1 VCEEA
6 RRRASRTIYC
16 FFIEHSFLSVLSTTQ
31 ETLKKQAKHEI
42 SRILKLHRLKR
53 KDLSMK
59 KRISTLLL
67 ASTLLAALLFAL
79 TGLIGGGHAA
89 YAAAA
94 RPQLSACQSTPND
107 ANCDGQSPET
117 TGCGADGTTL
127 TSIGVGTGTVAV
139 RFSPT
144 CKSAWAHATNGA
156 IVVIQATITR
166 ATDNLSYSSAFLT
179 GTAAKSPM
187 VYIGGHQA
195 VQACAYIN
203 GTSRCTNLVTY

>member
-1 VCEEA
+1 
-6 RRRASRTIYC
+6 
-16 FFIEHSFLSVLSTTQ
+16 
-31 ETLKKQAKHEI
+31 
-42 SRILKLHRLKR
+42 
-53 KDLSMK
+53 MK

-67 ASTLLAALLFAL
+67 GSTLLAALLFAF
-79 TGLIGGGHAA
+79 TGFIAGHSA

-94 RPQLSACQSTPND
+94 RPTLSACQSAPSD
-107 ANCDGQSPET
+107 ANCDGQSSET
-117 TGCGADGTTL
+117 TGCGSDGTTL

-139 RFSPT
+139 RFSST

-166 ATDNLSYSSAFLT
+166 ATDGRSYSSAFLT

-203 GTSRCTNLVTY
+203 GISRCTNLVTY